1 MKIKAEIIHP
11 GKFPFFY
18 GYIIALVGTI
28 GIWASIP
35 GQTAGVSTF
44 TDPVKDALLLTR
56 DQFSLAYMVGTLL
69 SSFVLTKAGKLYDR
83 FGVTKTASVS
93 IALLAITLLLCSY
106 SQVISA
112 QIKAFTGLQ
121 HWTVPF
127 ILMVALFFMLRFSG
141 QGVLTMTSRNMIMK
155 WFDQMRGRINAFS
168 SVSVSLGFSASPLF
182 IDYLIQKFT
191 WQGAW
196 QVMAAG
202 LVFVLLMALLF
213 YKDNPEQYDLSPD
226 GRNTASKHAADA
238 TGDNDYSLNE
248 AKQTRSFWMYALIL
262 SFHAFFITGLTFHVV
277 SLFAEAGLTRT
288 EAISIFLPMTVV
300 SVITSIIANIVSDW
314 IKLKLLLYLM
324 ITGAIIASIG
334 LLFIQIAAGTILIII
349 GLGLTGGLFAVI
361 NAITWPRY
369 YGRKNLGAISGK
381 AMAMVVMASALGPY
395 LFSLAKTLSST
406 YGSVAYIS
414 IAFLIFLA
422 LGSVNANP
430 PQKKEDGQK

>member
-1 MKIKAEIIHP
+1 MKHAFELIRPDKS
-11 GKFPFFY
+11 PFFY
-18 GYIIALVGTI
+18 GYIIAFVGTI

-44 TDPVKDALLLTR
+44 TDPVKDALQLTR

-83 FGVTKTASVS
+83 YGVTKTASAS
-93 IALLAITLLLCSY
+93 IAILALTLLLCSY
-106 SQVISA
+106 SQTISE
-112 QIKAFTGLQ
+112 QIKALTGLD
-121 HWTVPF
+121 HWAVPF
-127 ILMVALFFMLRFSG
+127 ILMIALFFMLRFSG

-182 IDYLIQKFT
+182 IDYLIQRFT

-196 QVMAAG
+196 QTMAAG
-202 LVFVLLMALLF
+202 LMLVLLMVLLF
-213 YKDNPEQYDLSPD
+213 YKDNPEQYGLSTD
-226 GRNTASKHAADA
+226 GKSTSSKHDSG
-238 TGDNDYSLNE
+238 TNEDMDYTLKE

-262 SFHAFFITGLTFHVV
+262 SFHAFFVTGLTFHVV
-277 SLFAEAGLTRT
+277 SLFAEAGLSRT

-300 SVITSIIANIVSDW
+300 SVITSIIANVVSDW
-314 IKLKLLLYLM
+314 IKLKFLLYLM
-324 ITGAIIASIG
+324 IAGAFVASLG
-334 LLFIQIAAGTILIII
+334 LLFIQLTAGTVLIIV

-369 YGRKNLGAISGK
+369 YGRQNLGAISGK

-414 IAFLIFLA
+414 LAFLVFLCI
-422 LGSVNANP
+422 GSFKANP
-430 PQKKEDGQK
+430 PQKKTPLA